1 MDFSTSSYGKKKL
14 SETNY
19 APVPPAFREA
29 LLKTGILFH
38 VYYDNYPTAH
48 KPFNETGT
56 THTETRRFP
65 FYCLLQLLG
74 GDGFFYDA
82 AHRRT
87 EFLNREQAFSS
98 LRDLNSSTEDA
109 RKISSRIPSVSPG
122 RSPTRC
128 SAAACFA
135 AASSAWER
143 NDAFCR

>member
-56 THTETRRFP
+56 AHTETRRFP
-65 FYCLLQLLG
+65 FYCLLQATA
-74 GDGFFYDA
+74 FSMTQHTA
-82 AHRRT
+82 ERN
-87 EFLNREQAFSS
+87 FLNREQAFSS